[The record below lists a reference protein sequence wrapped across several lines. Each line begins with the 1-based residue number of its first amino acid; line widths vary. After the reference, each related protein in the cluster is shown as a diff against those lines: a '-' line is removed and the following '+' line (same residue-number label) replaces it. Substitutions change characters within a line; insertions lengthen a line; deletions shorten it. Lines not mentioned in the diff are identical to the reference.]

1 MNRLREL
8 RTSKGMSQLEVATE
22 LGITQQAYANYE
34 RGARQADYNTLKKL
48 SDIFGV
54 SIDFILC
61 KTDVS
66 TPLSEQLSDHEF
78 ALWGE
83 IHDLDDDEKQDI
95 LDYIKFKKSQE
106 NRYD

>member
-8 RTSKGMSQLEVATE
+8 RNSKGLSQLEVATE

-34 RGARQADYNTLKKL
+34 RGAREADYDTLKKL
-48 SDIFGV
+48 SDIFDV

-61 KTDVS
+61 KTDIS
-66 TPLSEQLSDHEF
+66 APLAQQLSDQEF

-83 IHDLDDDEKQDI
+83 LHDLDDDEKQDI
-95 LDYIKFKKSQE
+95 LDYIKFKKSQ
-106 NRYD
+106 RKPL

>member
-48 SDIFGV
+48 SDIFDV

-61 KTDVS
+61 KTDIS
-66 TPLSEQLSDHEF
+66 TPLTEQLSDQEF

-83 IHDLDDDEKQDI
+83 LHDLDDDEKQDI
-95 LDYIKFKKSQE
+95 LDYIKFKKSQ
-106 NRYD
+106 RKPL